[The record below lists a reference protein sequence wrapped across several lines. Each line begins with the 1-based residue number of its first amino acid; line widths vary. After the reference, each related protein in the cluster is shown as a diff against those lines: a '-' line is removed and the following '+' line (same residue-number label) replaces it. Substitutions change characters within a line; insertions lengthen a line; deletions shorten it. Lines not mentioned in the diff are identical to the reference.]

1 MGKNIRIGWLLCG
14 FWLLAGTLCAQSLQ
28 WDMVAVGDS
37 GCVTLGWFWRSAPA
51 SGSSCV
57 LYYAARREGPYAPV
71 DTLAAS
77 ATGTTHRKAGAAAG
91 ARHYY
96 LAAGGWRSDTITT
109 LYMGMENIGGGVA
122 NLAWNNPLQH
132 INNSLLYKLYRR
144 GVGKDSV
151 VSTTANSYRDTVT
164 VCGDTLEYVLAVE
177 LLLPHPGPRP
187 GYSPSLKFVSPVCRD
202 YFSDF
207 TAPDTAR
214 LDSVSLV
221 PERNRCEM
229 GWQPSASKD
238 VFGYIV
244 YIYEQGIWQ
253 VLDTV
258 HGAGSTFY
266 TDSLHADGSVRE
278 YRIASIDTCRNASP
292 LGEVHHTVRLS
303 AVAHKCDSA
312 VDLSWNPYQH
322 MPGGTASFEVFARR
336 GTEAYR
342 CIGTG
347 GKGTSFRCEGLD
359 VMQPYTFYVRIWNAD
374 RSASSTSSTVAV
386 EFHRKPGHGKAYLR
400 SVSVTEDNEVEIVA
414 YVHDTVD
421 YRQLI
426 LQRHA
431 SPAGPVVWADT
442 LPKKGD
448 TYRWR
453 QSGLEVSQP
462 HYYMVQVT
470 DECGYPF
477 GASLTASHPVLA
489 LDLETDAGPWLS
501 WSAYDGFGRLP
512 DGYRVYRKEGSLA
525 GYQLLDELSP
535 VVQRYAV
542 PLEGLSTEEF
552 RYRVSAFGGNA
563 ELPYQEECF
572 SNAVS
577 SIQEPAAYIP
587 NSFIP
592 ESDIAENRVFKPVLR
607 QVDEAGYTLLIFDRW
622 GQVVF
627 ESHRPDEGWDG
638 TIKGKPARMGVYVY
652 QLTCRLHGEKTTT
665 RRGMVNL
672 IR

>member
-1 MGKNIRIGWLLCG
+1 MCG

-37 GCVTLGWFWRSAPA
+37 GSVTLGWFWRNTPA

-57 LYYAARREGPYAPV
+57 LYYSTRREGPYTPV
-71 DTLAAS
+71 GTLAAS
-77 ATGTTHRKAGAAAG
+77 DTGSMHRKAGADAG

-96 LAAGGWRSDTITT
+96 IAAGGWCSDTIST

-122 NLAWNNPLQH
+122 NLAWNNPLPNMNTILH
-132 INNSLLYKLYRR
+132 YKLYRR

-151 VSTTANSYRDTVT
+151 VATTANSYRDTVT

-177 LLLPHPGPRP
+177 LPLSHPGPIRP
-187 GYSPSLKFVSPVCRD
+187 GYSASLKFVSPVCRD

-221 PERNRCEM
+221 PGRNRCEI

-292 LGEVHHTVRLS
+292 LGEVHHTLRLS
-303 AVAHKCDSA
+303 AVPHKCDSA

-322 MPGGTASFEVFARR
+322 MPGGTASFDVFARR
-336 GTEAYR
+336 GTEGFR

-359 VMQPYTFYVRIWNAD
+359 VMQPYTFYVRVWNAD
-374 RSASSTSSTVAV
+374 KNVSATSSTVDV

-414 YVHDTVD
+414 FVNDTVD

-426 LQRHA
+426 LQRQA
-431 SPAGPVVWADT
+431 SPSGPVVWADT

-453 QSGLEVSQP
+453 QSGLDVSQP

-470 DECGYPF
+470 DECGFPF

-489 LDLETDAGPWLS
+489 LDVETDAERRFS

-512 DGYRVYRKEGSLA
+512 DGYRIYRKEGSQS
-525 GYQLLDELSP
+525 GYRLLDELSP
-535 VVQRYAV
+535 VVLRYSDPV
-542 PLEGLSTEEF
+542 QGLSTEEC
-552 RYRVSAFGGNA
+552 RYRISSFGGNA

-577 SIQEPAAYIP
+577 STQGPAAYIP

-592 ESDIAENRVFKPVLR
+592 ESDIAENRVFKPVLL
-607 QVDEAGYTLLIFDRW
+607 QVDEDSYTLLIFDRW

-627 ESHRPDEGWDG
+627 ESHSPDEGWDG
-638 TIKGKPARMGVYVY
+638 TIKGKTARTGVYVY
-652 QLTCRLHGEKTTT
+652 QLTFRLHGEKTTT